1 MTPCSMCSSRYI
13 FPNCSTR
20 YTGGE
25 MGSKRDDLID
35 RATDWAWQNGLL
47 GLSLRPVA
55 AALGTS
61 DRMLLYHLGS
71 KDQLIIEIIRR
82 STDRSAREL
91 RALPA
96 SASPRDAV
104 LDQWRLRTTERQ
116 SQCER
121 VYLEASTLGL
131 FGQEPYA
138 SEVAAM
144 NEVWLEAVRLHLVS
158 SGVPEDRSRDIAE
171 LVDAAFMGFEL
182 DLPLTTDQPA
192 GLAVLAQ
199 AVQALAG

>member
-1 MTPCSMCSSRYI
+1 
-13 FPNCSTR
+13 
-20 YTGGE
+20 
-25 MGSKRDDLID
+25 MGSKRDDFID

-71 KDQLIIEIIRR
+71 KEQLLVEIIRR
-82 STDRSAREL
+82 STERSAQEL

-96 SASPRDAV
+96 SASPSAAV
-104 LDQWRLRTTERQ
+104 FDQWRLRSTERQ
-116 SQCER
+116 AQCER

-131 FGQEPYA
+131 FGKEPYA
-138 SEVAAM
+138 SEVVAM
-144 NEVWLEAVRLHLVS
+144 NEVWLDAVRLHLVN

-171 LVDAAFMGFEL
+171 LVDAAFLGFEL
-182 DLPLTTDQPA
+182 DRPLGQDKPA
-192 GLAVLAQ
+192 GLA
-199 AVQALAG
+199 ALAHAVELLATSPQ